1 MLLQHI
7 LKSIHDILKENW
19 GYTEFRP
26 LQQTIIES
34 ILAGKDTL
42 GLMPTGGGKSL
53 TFQVSALA
61 MEGVCL
67 VITPLI
73 ALMKDQVENLKNKNI
88 KSAAIYSGMSSK
100 EILITLENAVFGAY
114 KFLYLSPERLNT
126 SIFKTKVKQMNI
138 CLIAVDEAHCISQW
152 GYDFRPAYLTIASIR
167 ELFPHTPILA
177 LTATATPE
185 VVEDI
190 QEQLKFKEKN
200 VFRKSFYRKNLSYIV
215 RHTEKKQETLLNI
228 LNSVEGTAVVY
239 VRNRKKTQEIAHF
252 LSQNGISAENY
263 HAGIKPEEK
272 DARQERW
279 KSDKTRVI
287 VCTNA
292 FGMGIDKPNV
302 RTVVH
307 LDLPDAIEA
316 YFQEAGRAGRDEKKA
331 YAVLLFN
338 HSDQTKLKKRISDTF
353 PTKNKIKEIY
363 NFLGNYYQLAVGYGL
378 EAVFVFDLIDF
389 CKKFKQ
395 PMLIT
400 YNAIKILEQ
409 AGYLYLTDEENS
421 RSLVKIIVKKEE
433 LYKKE
438 RNEKTEKVLHN
449 LLRSYTGLFSDL
461 MAISEEVLSKRTEL
475 TTQEVYEA
483 LVELA
488 KLGIIQ
494 FIPRKKTP
502 FLHFTQ
508 ERVAESD
515 LYITAESYDNRKEKY
530 INQVTQMLHYA
541 ISKDTCRSKLLLRYF
556 GEKEAKD
563 CGTCDI
569 CLKKKKENKKDKVFS
584 KTRTLILNTL
594 KDKPLSLQEIEQNT
608 GMTELKIVPILRYLQ
623 DAGMIIKDKKR
634 KYKLRKD
641 EE

>member
-1 MLLQHI
+1 
-7 LKSIHDILKENW
+7 
-19 GYTEFRP
+19 
-26 LQQTIIES
+26 
-34 ILAGKDTL
+34 
-42 GLMPTGGGKSL
+42 
-53 TFQVSALA
+53 
-61 MEGVCL
+61 
-67 VITPLI
+67 
-73 ALMKDQVENLKNKNI
+73 
-88 KSAAIYSGMSSK
+88 
-100 EILITLENAVFGAY
+100 
-114 KFLYLSPERLNT
+114 
-126 SIFKTKVKQMNI
+126 
-138 CLIAVDEAHCISQW
+138 
-152 GYDFRPAYLTIASIR
+152 
-167 ELFPHTPILA
+167 
-177 LTATATPE
+177 
-185 VVEDI
+185 
-190 QEQLKFKEKN
+190 
-200 VFRKSFYRKNLSYIV
+200 
-215 RHTEKKQETLLNI
+215 
-228 LNSVEGTAVVY
+228 
-239 VRNRKKTQEIAHF
+239 
-252 LSQNGISAENY
+252 
-263 HAGIKPEEK
+263 
-272 DARQERW
+272 
-279 KSDKTRVI
+279 
-287 VCTNA
+287 
-292 FGMGIDKPNV
+292 
-302 RTVVH
+302 
-307 LDLPDAIEA
+307 
-316 YFQEAGRAGRDEKKA
+316 
-331 YAVLLFN
+331 
-338 HSDQTKLKKRISDTF
+338 
-353 PTKNKIKEIY
+353 
-363 NFLGNYYQLAVGYGL
+363 
-378 EAVFVFDLIDF
+378 
-389 CKKFKQ
+389 
-395 PMLIT
+395 MLIT